1 MTHAFFVVLVF
12 QGCDFC
18 DMDGK
23 TDYNSTFALVV
34 PSKKSMFF
42 LEKGFVPFKFSFSNF
57 AGGALCDTDRKTVS
71 FKIRLKW
78 CQVKLHIF
86 VALTTIFCEKKG
98 IINSN
103 YVVPIFQWAIFLIC
117 IEKHHFTFA
126 SVFPSDF
133 SNFVV
138 VTHYSRLELLQAS

>member
-1 MTHAFFVVLVF
+1 MVLVF

-23 TDYNSTFALVV
+23 TDSNSTFALVV
-34 PSKKSMFF
+34 PSEKSIFF
-42 LEKGFVPFKFSFSNF
+42 LEKGFVPFKFSFSNYF

-98 IINSN
+98 IINSI

-117 IEKHHFTFA
+117 NRKTSFYVCL
-126 SVFPSDF
+126 SVSKRFI
-133 SNFVV
+133 
-138 VTHYSRLELLQAS
+138 